1 MMWVWIMSSM
11 ESSSSVVN
19 SEPTNEE
26 FFKKYNVKLS
36 DDRTFFYCLLTS
48 PVLLD
53 KIIDDADK
61 LGIKVHQGKKF
72 EPDGLEVLVFS
83 NFKTKYHKGDKLYT
97 YNIED
102 GKLLVDECVVSD
114 VYITKQGYSN
124 YEVEDLY
131 LKKTGSGF
139 RGTHSD
145 ETIHHYCFPT
155 AVDAVNYYF
164 ENVMRQLE
172 DRMKSLREMTNEALK
187 LAVDIDMYHKPAYG
201 TPES

>member
-1 MMWVWIMSSM
+1 MMWVWIMSLT
-11 ESSSSVVN
+11 ENNSSAAN
-19 SEPTNEE
+19 SELTNVE

-36 DDRTFFYCLLTS
+36 EDRTFFYCLLTS

-53 KIIDDADK
+53 NIIDDASK
-61 LGIKVHQGKKF
+61 LGITVHQGRKF
-72 EPDGLEVLVFS
+72 EQDGPDVLVFS

-97 YNIED
+97 YNVED
-102 GKLLVDECVVSD
+102 GKLLVDECLVTD
-114 VYITKQGYSN
+114 VYLTRSGHSN

-164 ENVMRQLE
+164 ENVMRQIE
-172 DRMKSLREMTNEALK
+172 ERIKDLREMTNEALK

>member
-1 MMWVWIMSSM
+1 MSSM

-19 SEPTNEE
+19 NKPTNEE

-36 DDRTFFYCLLTS
+36 DDRAFFYCLLTS

-72 EPDGLEVLVFS
+72 ESDGPEVLIFS
-83 NFKTKYHKGDKLYT
+83 NFKTKYNKGDKLYT
-97 YNIED
+97 FNVED
-102 GKLLVDECVVSD
+102 GKLLIDECIISD
-114 VYITKQGYSN
+114 VYITKCGNSH
-124 YEVEDLY
+124 YEIEDLY
-131 LKKTGSGF
+131 LKKTGVGF
-139 RGTHSD
+139 RGTQSD
-145 ETIHHYCFPT
+145 ETIHSYYFLT

-164 ENVMRQLE
+164 ENVMGQIER
-172 DRMKSLREMTNEALK
+172 RIKSLREMTNEALK
-187 LAVDIDMYHKPAYG
+187 LAVDIDVYHKPAYG